1 MTIQDM
7 PPYFIQRI
15 NPIHKVRS
23 TKNETNSEK
32 SFDSILKQESEK
44 YNEKVTKE
52 LNVKKNPFTPY
63 DDLIYKGL

>member
-23 TKNETNSEK
+23 TKNETNSDK

-44 YNEKVTKE
+44 YNEKVTK
-52 LNVKKNPFTPY
+52 
-63 DDLIYKGL
+63 